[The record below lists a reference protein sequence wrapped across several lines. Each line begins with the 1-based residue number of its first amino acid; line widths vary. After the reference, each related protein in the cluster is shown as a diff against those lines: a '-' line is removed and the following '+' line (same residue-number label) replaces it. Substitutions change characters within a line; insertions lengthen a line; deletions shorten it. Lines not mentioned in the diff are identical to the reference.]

1 MQTSRMIIFLTT
13 VIVSYLFFD
22 SIKIVLA
29 KQLKTKMTPTNI
41 FKIKK
46 IISVVMMLFGLVLMS
61 QGWFPEEKEK
71 IKDVLQNM
79 EKIK

>member
-1 MQTSRMIIFLTT
+1 
-13 VIVSYLFFD
+13 
-22 SIKIVLA
+22 
-29 KQLKTKMTPTNI
+29 MTPTNI

-61 QGWFPEEKEK
+61 QGWFPDEKEK